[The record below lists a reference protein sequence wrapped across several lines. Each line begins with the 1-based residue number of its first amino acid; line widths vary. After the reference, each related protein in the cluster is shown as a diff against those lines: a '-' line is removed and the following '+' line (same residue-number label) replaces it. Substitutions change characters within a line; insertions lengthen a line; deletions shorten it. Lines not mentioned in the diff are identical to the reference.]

1 MADLNEL
8 LNIQF
13 DPSRLMNQTD
23 GGAGFAKRMMNL
35 GNLRH
40 LRDPQT
46 MARLAQSMAQQQQP
60 QQAQDRQLF
69 LPPPPP
75 RFRGQQFTGGFP
87 NQQRQR
93 IPQQFIPP
101 PFRGNSFDNFRPDN
115 NGADRKSSTLSLV
128 SLVLKKEIQ
137 HFLFSF

>member
-1 MADLNEL
+1 MLYQQVMADLSEL

-13 DPSRLMNQTD
+13 DPSRLMMNQSD
-23 GGAGFAKRMMNL
+23 GEGGGAGFAKRMMNL
-35 GNLRH
+35 SNLRQ

-75 RFRGQQFTGGFP
+75 RFRGQQFNGGFP
-87 NQQRQR
+87 PQQRQR

-115 NGADRKSSTLSLV
+115 NGADRKS
-128 SLVLKKEIQ
+128 
-137 HFLFSF
+137 HFFIIRFV